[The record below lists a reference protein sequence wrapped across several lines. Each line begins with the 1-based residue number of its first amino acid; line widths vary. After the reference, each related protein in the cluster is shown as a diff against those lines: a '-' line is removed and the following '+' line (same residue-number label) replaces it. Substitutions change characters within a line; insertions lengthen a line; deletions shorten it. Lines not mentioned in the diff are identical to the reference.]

1 MRAHSHNQDSKFE
14 GGGDVEAGDGAGVGE
29 VLDDGDERDGVDS
42 KFEVVGEIGCGGG
55 GGGGG
60 GNEGDDELDDDE
72 QCDVG

>member
-1 MRAHSHNQDSKFE
+1 M
-14 GGGDVEAGDGAGVGE
+14 
-29 VLDDGDERDGVDS
+29 LDDGDERDGVDS